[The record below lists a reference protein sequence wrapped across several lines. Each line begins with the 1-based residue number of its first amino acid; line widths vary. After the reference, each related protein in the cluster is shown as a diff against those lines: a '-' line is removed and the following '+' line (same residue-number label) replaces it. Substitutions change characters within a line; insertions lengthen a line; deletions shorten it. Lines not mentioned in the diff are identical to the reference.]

1 MKRIEAWHTLHEMW
15 GGATAE
21 QKEALG
27 IAMDDIEFVDLM
39 RGNGVQL
46 TNAQHIR
53 SMTDEE
59 LATCLWQYYC
69 DGWNDRNDW
78 DESFTKQVLRD
89 WLRQPYKEATD
100 D

>member
-1 MKRIEAWHTLHEMW
+1 MKRIEAWHTIHEMW

-39 RGNGVQL
+39 RGHGVPL

-59 LATCLWQYYC
+59 LAAELSVACRWCVYQPL
-69 DGWNDRNDW
+69 RNCPH
-78 DESFTKQVLRD
+78 ECEKGVLA
-89 WLRQPYKEATD
+89 WLRHSYKEDT
-100 D
+100 